1 MKYVMHCL
9 FLVHSIV
16 RNYNAYAY
24 YQLNELPLTKV
35 QYDAHVVGAVRK
47 VVVSIVGSLH

>member
-1 MKYVMHCL
+1 MGCL
-9 FLVHSIV
+9 FLVHNNV

-24 YQLNELPLTKV
+24 YQLNVLPLTKI
-35 QYDAHVVGAVRK
+35 QYDVHVVGAVRI